1 LVIKL
6 ITLFQKEIEKIGG
19 KATKVSTM
27 EELLKVI
34 DNISLR
40 NNSKIIAMTDLKTY
54 EKDIEK
60 NLTSNGLKVIKTKS
74 SKIEIIK
81 EADIGITLAEIGI
94 SDSGTIGISFE
105 RNIDLAVSALP
116 YIHIVILNSEKLV
129 NNLFDAYEYID
140 NNIKKNDKR
149 TISLISG
156 PSKTADVEQI
166 LIKGVHGPNE
176 LHVIIV
182 ESEFK

>member
-1 LVIKL
+1 
-6 ITLFQKEIEKIGG
+6 
-19 KATKVSTM
+19 M
-27 EELLKVI
+27 EELLKI
-34 DNISLR
+34 IEKISIR

-54 EKDIEK
+54 EKDIEN

-105 RNIDLAVSALP
+105 RNIDLAVSSLP

-140 NNIKKNDKR
+140 NNLKKNDKR

-182 ESEFK
+182 ESELK

>member
-19 KATKVSTM
+19 KATKVNTL
-27 EELLKVI
+27 EELLEVI
-34 DNISLR
+34 DKISLK
-40 NNSKIIAMTDLKTY
+40 NNSKIIAMTDLEIY
-54 EKDIEK
+54 GESIEEY
-60 NLTSNGLKVIKTKS
+60 LTTKGLKIIKTES
-74 SKIEIIK
+74 TNIEIIK
-81 EADIGITLAEIGI
+81 EADIGITLADIGI

-105 RNIDLAVSALP
+105 RNVELAVSSLP
-116 YIHIVILNSEKLV
+116 YIHIVILNSKNLV
-129 NNLFDAYEYID
+129 KNLFDAYEYIND
-140 NNIKKNDKR
+140 NIKKNNRR

-176 LHVIIV
+176 LHVIII
-182 ESEFK
+182 ESEFE